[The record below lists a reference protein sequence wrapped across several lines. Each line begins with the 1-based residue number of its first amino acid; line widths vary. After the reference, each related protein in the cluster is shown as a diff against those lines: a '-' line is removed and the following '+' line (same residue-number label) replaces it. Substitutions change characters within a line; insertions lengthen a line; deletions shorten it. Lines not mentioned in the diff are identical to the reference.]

1 MSGKK
6 IGGCD
11 GFCSTVGLESSLGWC
26 HAEKQNA
33 PHHHLWTFPL
43 WLIGLCQLAPT
54 TSLQVHL
61 LSDEETIEKPSA
73 GMLVC
78 AGWCSIHIMIL
89 LMKLSLHMYFARG
102 LRIVGVSW

>member
-1 MSGKK
+1 VVRSLITARHTGAYEWEK

-11 GFCSTVGLESSLGWC
+11 GFCSTVGLESFLGWC

-33 PHHHLWTFPL
+33 PHHHLWTFL
-43 WLIGLCQLAPT
+43 HWLIGLCQLVPT

-78 AGWCSIHIMIL
+78 LAGVASE
-89 LMKLSLHMYFARG
+89 S
-102 LRIVGVSW
+102 